1 VQAHRREKRDG
12 EMGHIV
18 THDVGMIESTHISFP
33 LTFFSRAGLRYN
45 IVCDVARCR
54 LGGGISRGREGE
66 RGSGEG
72 VGGRGGMDRSAARR
86 SAGVHC
92 SGGTCHVARC
102 HVMTM
107 MWDL

>member
-1 VQAHRREKRDG
+1 
-12 EMGHIV
+12 MGHTV
-18 THDVGMIESTHISFP
+18 THDVGMIESTRISFP

-45 IVCDVARCR
+45 IACDVARCR

-72 VGGRGGMDRSAARR
+72 VGGRGGMDRSDARR

-107 MWDL
+107 MWGL